1 MTDLQSAQLS
11 TNFASTTN
19 FRGDIM
25 KKKLLSKLL
34 VCTLALQTA
43 FASTVSMPAN
53 TKKASAA
60 LTGKSPFTNS
70 TYTHND
76 TFSGYKIYHGIDVSK
91 YNNNNGTIDWNKDK
105 KAGVDFVIVRVGYRG
120 YGKSGTLCTDP
131 FYKTN
136 IEGAL
141 AAGIKVGVYYFT
153 EALTTSEAKEEAKF
167 CIDKIKDYDITLP
180 VAIDYEYPT
189 DGSKPVGRMYN
200 AKLSKSAATANV
212 KAFCAAVKDAGY
224 TPLVYANKSD
234 FSSLIDGASI
244 GKSYKVWLANYT
256 TKTTYANKYEYWQYT
271 SSGKVNGITGKVD
284 CNFWYTK
291 SKLDDTSSTPAPA
304 ATNTPKPTASPTV
317 KPTAK
322 PTAKPTVK
330 PTVKPT
336 AKPTAKAT
344 AKPTVK
350 PTAKPSGT
358 KMTAP
363 KNFRAVSGTKAITLK
378 WTKSSNA
385 AGYQIFR
392 KNFYDGS
399 YKNVKIIS
407 NVNTT
412 TYKDTK
418 VTNGHEYYYKIRSIN
433 KTASD
438 TTYSNY
444 ASLTASAS
452 KSRAGITQAKHKLL
466 KKPSA
471 QSDAFRTLPKNSI
484 VEYLGKTV
492 YKNNTTFIH
501 VNYYIKGKKNSV
513 YLPADAKLK
522 YYKGGTAKQAAKLYN
537 NLSSL
542 TKPKVKIPKG
552 SYLAVLK
559 TQKAGKVKFYKVR
572 YSDTKKSYVG
582 YVNAKYVK

>member
-1 MTDLQSAQLS
+1 
-11 TNFASTTN
+11 
-19 FRGDIM
+19 M

-43 FASTVSMPAN
+43 FASAVSMPAN

-60 LTGKSPFTNS
+60 LPEKSPFTSS

-76 TFSGYKIYHGIDVSK
+76 TFSGYNIYHGIDVSK
-91 YNNNNGTIDWNKDK
+91 YNNNNGTIDWNKVK
-105 KAGVDFVIVRVGYRG
+105 KAGVDFVLVRVGYRG

-153 EALTTSEAKEEAKF
+153 EALTTAEAKAEAKF
-167 CIDKIKDYDITLP
+167 CIDKIKDYDITMP
-180 VAIDYEYPT
+180 VAIDYEFPT
-189 DGSKPVGRMYN
+189 DGSKPVGRMYD

-234 FSSLIDGASI
+234 LSSLIDGASI

-256 TKTTYANKYEYWQYT
+256 TKTTYANNYEYWQYT

-291 SKLDDTSSTPAPA
+291 STLDNASTTPAPTTA
-304 ATNTPKPTASPTV
+304 ATDTPKPTATPTV
-317 KPTAK
+317 KPTTK

-330 PTVKPT
+330 PTTKPTAKPTIKPTAKPTAKATVKPT

-344 AKPTVK
+344 TKPTTK
-350 PTAKPSGT
+350 PADT
-358 KMTAP
+358 KVAAP
-363 KNFRAVSGTKAITLK
+363 KNFKAVSGTKAITLK

-392 KNFYDGS
+392 KDFYDGS
-399 YKNVKIIS
+399 YKNIKIIS

-418 VTNGHEYYYKIRSIN
+418 LENGHEYYYKIRSIN

-438 TTYSNY
+438 TTYSSY
-444 ASLTASAS
+444 ASITAAAS
-452 KSRAGITQAKHKLL
+452 KSRAGITQTKHKLL
-466 KKPSA
+466 KTPSA
-471 QSDAFRTLPKNSI
+471 QSDAFRTIPKNSI

-501 VNYYIKGKKNSV
+501 VNYYIKGKKHSV

-522 YYKGGTAKQAAKLYN
+522 YYNGGITKQTAKLYN
-537 NLSSL
+537 NLNSL
-542 TKPKVKIPKG
+542 VNAKVKIPKG
-552 SYLAVLK
+552 SYMAALK
-559 TQKAGKVKFYKVR
+559 TQKAGKVKYYKVR